1 MAVTEANIENFDQI
15 IQGNQVVFVDFWAP
29 WCGPC
34 RNFAPI
40 FEAASEKYSNVKFIK
55 INTDDQQEL
64 AGSFGI
70 RSIPSVA
77 IFKEQVLL
85 FLEPGLLPEEALIEL
100 VDKTLEID
108 MAEVRAQLDKEGAT
122 GDGEDAN

>member
-1 MAVTEANIENFDQI
+1 MAVTEANLENFDQI

-40 FEAASEKYSNVKFIK
+40 FEAASEKYSDVKFIK

-85 FLEPGLLPEEALIEL
+85 FLEPGLLPEEALTEL
-100 VDKTLEID
+100 IDKTLQID
-108 MAEVRAQLDKEGAT
+108 MAEVRAQLENEGEE
-122 GDGEDAN
+122 EDSNS

>member
-1 MAVTEANIENFDQI
+1 MAVTEGNLENFDEI

-40 FEAASEKYSNVKFIK
+40 FEAASEKYQNVKFIK
-55 INTDDQQEL
+55 IDTDAQQEL

-85 FLEPGLLPEEALIEL
+85 FLEPGLLPEEALTEL
-100 VDKTLEID
+100 IDKTLEID
-108 MAEVRAQLDKEGAT
+108 MAEVRAQLDQEEKNET
-122 GDGEDAN
+122 SK